1 MWRYGHMQQYGTN
14 KTFLDFNFHWNPF
27 RGMRGCRINRQYSPL
42 CACPFYA
49 LSETNPHKKKPKTH
63 TFPSPV
69 RFSFVFM
76 KTVHSKSRPCT
87 HQPTRMSTKAMFL
100 NRGIQTSRA
109 LVKQLRKG
117 TKNAPHHVRF
127 TARNAG
133 GFCGISYLGWLLKCV
148 GPLRVLLGP
157 KKNRYFTWGRKYIYN
172 TSLLLSL

>member
-1 MWRYGHMQQYGTN
+1 MHLA
-14 KTFLDFNFHWNPF
+14 K
-27 RGMRGCRINRQYSPL
+27 RIH
-42 CACPFYA
+42 
-49 LSETNPHKKKPKTH
+49 TKKKKKMKTH

-127 TARNAG
+127 TAWNAG
-133 GFCGISYLGWLLKCV
+133 GFCGISYLGLLLKCV
-148 GPLRVLLGP
+148 GPLRLLLGP
-157 KKNRYFTWGRKYIYN
+157 KKTSTLREDVSTFTILRCYYLYKRRKRQKRH
-172 TSLLLSL
+172 SLQTFRNLSEHAAD